1 MMANVSFET
10 WCICGCLGVC
20 CALLFK
26 SFRDFLVIQ
35 KSRPHVPALV
45 WEHGL
50 RTMHGLVLIPDQGT
64 RSHVL
69 QLQPRAAT
77 HTKKDL
83 KF

>member
-1 MMANVSFET
+1 MF
-10 WCICGCLGVC
+10 
-20 CALLFK
+20 F
-26 SFRDFLVIQ
+26 DIQ
-35 KSRPHVPALV
+35 KILISMESNLSSCSHIKEVFGTSLV
-45 WEHGL
+45 VQGL
-50 RTMHGLVLIPDQGT
+50 RPLAPNARGPGLISDQGT